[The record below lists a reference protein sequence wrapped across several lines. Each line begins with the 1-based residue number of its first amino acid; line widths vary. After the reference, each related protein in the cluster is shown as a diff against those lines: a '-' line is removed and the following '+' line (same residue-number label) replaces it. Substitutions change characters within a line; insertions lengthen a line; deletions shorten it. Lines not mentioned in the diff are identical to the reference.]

1 MDGLATGDEDG
12 DGDEG
17 PEGGETELK
26 PKFLLARHPIETMQ
40 HTNVIRRSTSFQI
53 QCLSCSRMAAR
64 EAAEKTIV
72 TPVLFSAVGGSIR
85 DEK

>member
-1 MDGLATGDEDG
+1 SRQEAEVLTGMKAQG
-12 DGDEG
+12 H
-17 PEGGETELK
+17 TSQYRWSCK
-26 PKFLLARHPIETMQ
+26 VAMAQARHPIETMQ